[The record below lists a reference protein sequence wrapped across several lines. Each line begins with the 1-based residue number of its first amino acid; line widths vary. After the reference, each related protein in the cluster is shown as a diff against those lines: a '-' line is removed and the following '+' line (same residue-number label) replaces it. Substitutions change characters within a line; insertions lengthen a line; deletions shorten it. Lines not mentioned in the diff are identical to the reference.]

1 MSDIV
6 KAGTTTYFERI
17 FDAPR
22 DLVFRCW
29 TDAKH
34 LKAWWGP
41 AGSDNGDTRID
52 ARPGGDIFIQMRGPG
67 FDHPM
72 GGTVEEI
79 DPPRRLVFLSKAF
92 RNPDGSWAFVNRN
105 TVVFEAVGNKTRIKL
120 TTVVQSASEEFAV
133 PVDNMK
139 EGWSGSLD
147 RLQEHLA
154 TVA

>member
-1 MSDIV
+1 MPDIV
-6 KAGTTTYFERI
+6 KAGTEVSFERI

-22 DLVFRCW
+22 DLVFACW
-29 TDAKH
+29 TEAKH

-41 AGSDNGDTRID
+41 AGSQNGDTRID

-92 RNPDGSWAFVNRN
+92 QNPDGSWQFVNRN
-105 TVVFEAVGNKTRIKL
+105 TVLSEDLGTRTRIRL
-120 TTVVQSASEEFAV
+120 HTVVLSASEEIQV

-139 EGWSGSLD
+139 EGWAGSLD
-147 RLQEHLA
+147 RLQAHLA

>member
-1 MSDIV
+1 MAAIV
-6 KAGTTTYFERI
+6 KAGTEVRFERI

-22 DLVFRCW
+22 DLVFACW
-29 TDAKH
+29 TDARH

-41 AGSDNGDTRID
+41 AGSENGETRID
-52 ARPGGDIFIQMRGPG
+52 PRPGGDIFIQMRGPG

-105 TVVFEAVGNKTRIKL
+105 TVLFEDVGTGTRVRL
-120 TTVVQSASEEFAV
+120 HTLVLSASEEFAV

-139 EGWSGSLD
+139 EGWAGSLD
-147 RLQEHLA
+147 RLAAHLA
-154 TVA
+154 KTA

>member
-1 MSDIV
+1 MSDVV
-6 KAGTTTYFERI
+6 KPGTTVSFERI

-22 DLVFRCW
+22 ELVFLAW

-41 AGSDNGDTRID
+41 AGSENGETRID

-79 DPPRRLVFLSKAF
+79 DPPHRLVFLSKAF
-92 RNPDGSWAFVNRN
+92 QNPDGSWAFVNRN
-105 TVVFEAVGNKTRIKL
+105 TVTFEAVGNRTRITL
-120 TTVVQSASEEFAV
+120 HTVVLSASEEFAV

-139 EGWSGSLD
+139 EGWAGSLD
-147 RLQEHLA
+147 RLHDHLA
-154 TVA
+154 TDA

>member
-1 MSDIV
+1 MTDIV

-22 DLVFRCW
+22 ELVFKTW
-29 TDAKH
+29 TEAKH

-41 AGSDNGDTRID
+41 AGSDNGETRIE
-52 ARPGGDIFIQMRGPG
+52 ARPGGDISINMRGPG
-67 FDHPM
+67 FDHMM

-92 RNPDGSWAFVNRN
+92 QNPDGSWAFVNRN
-105 TVVFEAVGNKTRIKL
+105 TVTFEAVGNRTRITL
-120 TTVVQSASEEFAV
+120 HTLVLSASEEFAV
-133 PVDNMK
+133 PVDSMK
-139 EGWSGSLD
+139 EGWAGSLD
-147 RLQEHLA
+147 RLDALLA